1 MSPRILLLQTFYSMN
16 SQRFDDEEHQANDH
30 MSNIARKAAIAKAI
44 YKERIEEIT
53 RSNWWLLDE
62 MNPDYMSTEN
72 WAEENVAK
80 NFF

>member
-53 RSNWWLLDE
+53 RSNW
-62 MNPDYMSTEN
+62 
-72 WAEENVAK
+72 
-80 NFF
+80 